1 MEHGPPAPVSP
12 GMIDDATMLVIAG
25 SVAKAFELA
34 GIGVVIIGGLY
45 AAAVFARGVL
55 RGRGG
60 ESRVA
65 AFRRMLGRA
74 ILTGLELLVAA
85 DIIRTVAIDPELE
98 NVLVLG
104 LIVLIRTFLSF
115 SLEVEIDGRW
125 PWQKKARAADPDKAE
140 G

>member
-1 MEHGPPAPVSP
+1 
-12 GMIDDATMLVIAG
+12 MISDATMLAIAG

-34 GIGVVIIGGLY
+34 GIGVIFLGAIYSAGRFSYRTVTG
-45 AAAVFARGVL
+45 
-55 RGRGG
+55 GRGARAG
-60 ESRVA
+60 EDRVA

-85 DIIRTVAIDPELE
+85 DIIRTVAIEPTMDR
-98 NVLVLG
+98 VLALG

-125 PWQKKARAADPDKAE
+125 PWQKKARAEDSDSDAVS
-140 G
+140 